1 MRDSGISFMNK
12 SESGM
17 TKYTQANYPAI
28 CAQQCDFYTKVDG
41 TSKIATIYL
50 FVSKGYNNFVSSG
63 DDEDTA
69 ARVKS
74 FLLSLVND
82 VRDLDLKYQIDDQTK
97 VSDKAQK
104 DYEKLLDQK
113 AKLEKDLRDT
123 ENAIKQADSNRQQQK
138 AILDQLTQKRAS
150 GK

>member
-1 MRDSGISFMNK
+1 
-12 SESGM
+12 
-17 TKYTQANYPAI
+17 
-28 CAQQCDFYTKVDG
+28 VDG

-104 DYEKLLDQK
+104 DYEKLVDQK